1 MKILSFYIGKQ
12 YLKWFFV
19 ILLGILSVVF
29 VFDCI
34 ELLRRTSAKP
44 EVTYGI
50 VLLMAF
56 LNLPDVGQKILPFIA
71 LFASMLTLWK
81 LTRTQE
87 LIIVR
92 AIGVSV
98 WQFLNPLLI
107 CTLALSAFYLCAIN
121 PLGAIMKKS
130 YKELEERYIDRS
142 ALLDLSSA
150 GLWLR
155 QKSADSNLLLHADS
169 VTLDPL
175 TIKPVIA
182 FIFDAQDNYQGRID
196 AEQAVLQKGKWL
208 ISNGWLNKKDSSP
221 QKLQSYEL
229 PTDLTMQKIK
239 ESMASPNT
247 VSFWELPSFIEAL
260 EATGFPGTLH
270 RMLYY
275 SLLAQPIFLCAMVF
289 FAACFSLGM
298 ARQGGAFI
306 TALGGLCV
314 GSFAFGFNDVVYT
327 LGSNQSLPTLL
338 AAFAVPLIALSA
350 GTTALLHLED
360 G

>member
-1 MKILSFYIGKQ
+1 MKILPIYIAKQ
-12 YLKWFFV
+12 YIKWFLV
-19 ILLGILSVVF
+19 ILVGLLSIVF
-29 VFDCI
+29 IFDVI
-34 ELLRRTSAKP
+34 ELMRRTSVKP
-44 EVTYGI
+44 DVTYGI
-50 VLLMAF
+50 VLTMAF
-56 LNLPDVGQKILPFIA
+56 LNLPDIGQKILPFIA
-71 LFASMLTLWK
+71 LFSSMLTLWR

-98 WQFLNPLLI
+98 WQFLFPILL
-107 CTLALSAFYLCAIN
+107 CTFCLSIFYLCVVN
-121 PLGAIMKKS
+121 PLGALMKKS
-130 YKELEERYIDRS
+130 YQELEQHYIDRS

-155 QKSADSNLLLHADS
+155 QANADGNILLHADS
-169 VTLDPL
+169 VTLNPL
-175 TIKPVIA
+175 MIKPLIA
-182 FIFDAQDNYQGRID
+182 FMYDKDNNYLGRID
-196 AEQAVLQKGKWL
+196 AQEAILDKNQWV
-208 ISNGWLNKKDSSP
+208 IVNGWFNWKNKLP
-221 QKLQSYEL
+221 EPLTIHYL
-229 PTDLTMQKIK
+229 PTDLTVDKIQ

-247 VSFWELPSFIEAL
+247 VSFWELPSFITSL
-260 EATGFPGTLH
+260 EATGFPGTRH

-275 SLLAQPIFLCAMVF
+275 SLLAQPMFLCAMVF

-298 ARQGGAFI
+298 ARQGGAFM

-327 LGSNQSLPTLL
+327 LGANQSLPTLL